1 MLDYS
6 IHPIQQWPGE
16 RKKPGSGYRNS
27 QFRST
32 WGQTLDRLE
41 YEVDALRGS
50 DVVIQLDCERSQLTN
65 SGKMRAGVKPRSPA
79 VILSFESKHGPMS
92 YPCETFGTWQA
103 NVHAIAL
110 SLEALRAVDR
120 YGVTRGREQYQ
131 GWLAIEDKS
140 HKGPFPTDQAAM
152 LWTCAE
158 LGVPALPLPLGDEPK
173 RILRREAMAAF
184 HPDRNG
190 GLSERWSLWQHA
202 AVVLGIEV

>member
-1 MLDYS
+1 M
-6 IHPIQQWPGE
+6 
-16 RKKPGSGYRNS
+16 
-27 QFRST
+27 
-32 WGQTLDRLE
+32 DRLE
-41 YEVDALRGS
+41 YELDALRGS
-50 DVVIQLDCERSQLTN
+50 DIVIQLDCERSQLTN
-65 SGKMRAGVKPRSPA
+65 SGKIKAGVKPRSPA

-92 YPCETFGTWQA
+92 YPCETFQTWQA

-140 HKGPFPTDQAAM
+140 HTGPFPTGEDAFSWVCGELGITPVPLPLADQQKRVLRQAAM
-152 LWTCAE
+152 
-158 LGVPALPLPLGDEPK
+158 G
-173 RILRREAMAAF
+173 AF